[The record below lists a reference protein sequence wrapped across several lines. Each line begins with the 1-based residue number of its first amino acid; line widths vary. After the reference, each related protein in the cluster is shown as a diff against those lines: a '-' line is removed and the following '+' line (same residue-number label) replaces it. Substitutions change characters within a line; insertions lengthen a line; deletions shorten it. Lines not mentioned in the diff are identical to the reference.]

1 MTIENLVVTLNRVPE
16 IRAIVDSG
24 TDWTVLVGFALTALA
39 VFAGAWVSI
48 FTFKKTAH
56 SQMILAKAVA
66 LKESRQAWINELR
79 NTCAEYIAA
88 IGMLQVH
95 ATGTED
101 HGAFIKLV
109 KDHDPSAA
117 AGLKDK
123 WEGEKRTLIMTAFSL
138 GAKIQL
144 LSNPN
149 EPDFEKLN
157 AEVNSALKFA
167 STPGSNVY
175 DNCGRIVEL
184 AQQILKTEW
193 NRVKEMR

>member
-1 MTIENLVVTLNRVPE
+1 
-16 IRAIVDSG
+16 
-24 TDWTVLVGFALTALA
+24 
-39 VFAGAWVSI
+39 
-48 FTFKKTAH
+48 
-56 SQMILAKAVA
+56 
-66 LKESRQAWINELR
+66 
-79 NTCAEYIAA
+79 
-88 IGMLQVH
+88 
-95 ATGTED
+95 
-101 HGAFIKLV
+101 
-109 KDHDPSAA
+109 
-117 AGLKDK
+117 
-123 WEGEKRTLIMTAFSL
+123 MTAFSL